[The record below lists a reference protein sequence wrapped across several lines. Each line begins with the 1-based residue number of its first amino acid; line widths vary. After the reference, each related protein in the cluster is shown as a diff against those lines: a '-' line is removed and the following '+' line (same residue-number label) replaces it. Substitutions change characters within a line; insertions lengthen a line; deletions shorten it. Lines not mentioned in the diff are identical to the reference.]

1 MDSVVKRKLAAAAA
15 KLAQE
20 GSSQGEPVPCA
31 LQGDDTVVV
40 GDMIL
45 EGSKEIA
52 RLRQLEDGRV
62 VVLSPEGATIAV
74 VLEGEDAVIAY
85 RIGRQRYTRAKL
97 EYDVVTFVERGGE
110 IVEIPFGMTGE
121 QWLAK
126 QQAASLARFVRRR
139 KVLED

>member
-1 MDSVVKRKLAAAAA
+1 MDSIVKRKLAAAAA
-15 KLAQE
+15 KLAQ
-20 GSSQGEPVPCA
+20 SPTPDAVPCA

-74 VLEGEDAVIAY
+74 VAEDEDAVVAY

-97 EYDVVTFVERGGE
+97 EYDVVTFVEHGGE
-110 IVEIPFGMTGE
+110 IIEVPFGMTGE